1 MNLTFDKTNDIIDV
15 VLDSGANLRLT
26 FEESAE
32 FARRLIH
39 FLKDGRDA
47 PPTNVLRSGMI
58 SGRPNLPP
66 IPQEVRNIVVNPFI
80 GVLDEQLLPNESNP
94 TGS

>member
-1 MNLTFDKTNDIIDV
+1 MNLTFDKTNDIVDIT
-15 VLDSGANLRLT
+15 LDSGASLRLN

-39 FLKDGRDA
+39 FLKEGRDA
-47 PPTNVLRSGMI
+47 PTTNVLKSGMLR
-58 SGRPNLPP
+58 GRPNLPA

-80 GVLDEQLLPNESNP
+80 GVLDDQLPSNDSN
-94 TGS
+94 T